1 MSNSNQNKPQK
12 PNTHSKTPW
21 DTFVG
26 WVNGDE
32 PEDKVE
38 KTELFAVPQK
48 EADHHD
54 EDTAHETNEEQNENE
69 QEAVH
74 PKQGHFILK
83 EKFTKFYKVYIVI
96 SVIIGC
102 FVVGMLA
109 YSVCNLPPYGNAE
122 NPVNNEV
129 SQKYLED
136 GLEDTGATNAVAGM
150 ILDYRAFDTFGES
163 TVLFVAVAAVVML
176 MKRNMN
182 KKDEAGERLVARE
195 TEIDKKDQNLIL
207 KYGLYRKAK

>member
-38 KTELFAVPQK
+38 KPELFAVPEK

-54 EDTAHETNEEQNENE
+54 EEIAHETNEKQNDNK
-69 QEAVH
+69 QEVH
-74 PKQGHFILK
+74 PKQGHFLLK
-83 EKFTKFYKVYIVI
+83 EKFSKFYKVYIVI
-96 SVIIGC
+96 SIIIGC

-176 MKRNMN
+176 R
-182 KKDEAGERLVARE
+182 
-195 TEIDKKDQNLIL
+195 
-207 KYGLYRKAK
+207 